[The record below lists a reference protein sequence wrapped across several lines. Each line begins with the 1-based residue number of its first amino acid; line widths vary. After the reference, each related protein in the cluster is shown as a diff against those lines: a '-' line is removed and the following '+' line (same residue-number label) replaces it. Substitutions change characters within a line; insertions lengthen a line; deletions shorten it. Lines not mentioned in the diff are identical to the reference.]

1 MQDIT
6 HTQQLC
12 VRLYVLL
19 LPEGKNLYF
28 LIQKI
33 LLEKDRRFQLAP
45 SALSLSH
52 SFFSTHT
59 FQHSTSKFSGTN
71 TLFVSGLSAILL
83 H

>member
-45 SALSLSH
+45 SALSLSLIPFFPLTLSNTVPQ
-52 SFFSTHT
+52 SF
-59 FQHSTSKFSGTN
+59 QEL
-71 TLFVSGLSAILL
+71 TLYLSLV
-83 H
+83 